1 MRISSYFYKKFLIS
15 FLICLFSSVF
25 IFYIFSL
32 IGNLGENLSFT
43 LILYLT
49 FLNSLQILSYVPS
62 FIVLM
67 AIILFITSL
76 RSKNELIIFRE
87 YLSINKI
94 LLITFPLVIIF
105 GLIQI
110 NNKLFSDKIESFKL
124 NLLNSEDSINT
135 KVIISYLTDTK
146 VYTIL
151 KGVDYKN
158 SRVHEYHK
166 YKIRN
171 NKIVGGEYS
180 NQVKLVDNKIY
191 TNNYTKFTNKKIDIL
206 EEKNVILND
215 SQKIFDKKLVVRENN
230 FNKYLN
236 FNFYSFIDFFYFNLF
251 YLSIFLIL
259 LSRKA
264 IDHKQNLNLN
274 IFLCFLILFYSIL
287 MSGIKVKLF
296 NFEMHT
302 LSSLL
307 IFLIFLKF
315 YKYE

>member
-105 GLIQI
+105 GW
-110 NNKLFSDKIESFKL
+110 
-124 NLLNSEDSINT
+124 
-135 KVIISYLTDTK
+135 VIASTSLAT
-146 VYTIL
+146 
-151 KGVDYKN
+151 
-158 SRVHEYHK
+158 
-166 YKIRN
+166 
-171 NKIVGGEYS
+171 
-180 NQVKLVDNKIY
+180 QPM
-191 TNNYTKFTNKKIDIL
+191 L
-206 EEKNVILND
+206 ERCL
-215 SQKIFDKKLVVRENN
+215 
-230 FNKYLN
+230 
-236 FNFYSFIDFFYFNLF
+236 
-251 YLSIFLIL
+251 
-259 LSRKA
+259 
-264 IDHKQNLNLN
+264 
-274 IFLCFLILFYSIL
+274 
-287 MSGIKVKLF
+287 
-296 NFEMHT
+296 
-302 LSSLL
+302 
-307 IFLIFLKF
+307 
-315 YKYE
+315 